1 MDRKNRDKAHEF
13 EGNDIMELVT
23 RVMEHGDDI
32 IDDELTKGRIRS
44 IYTQL
49 RYGSKRI
56 QEVAEYYNLPIQ
68 LIKDIR
74 DGKIFRKIT
83 SDL

>member
-1 MDRKNRDKAHEF
+1 MRKERAQQF
-13 EGNDIMELVT
+13 EGDDITALLQ
-23 RVMEHGDDI
+23 RVMEHGEDI
-32 IDDELTKGRIRS
+32 IDDELTKGRIRA

-49 RYGSKRI
+49 RYGSKKAY
-56 QEVAEYYNLPIQ
+56 EVAEYYNLPVE